1 MVLFSALD
9 AFGRAGAKRGANPE
23 SSRADGYFG
32 HQQLRHRLI
41 TQTRLLH
48 FHASSTIG
56 PSLFAISHA
65 YSLSSHSTSKY
76 LSTTPSH
83 SLKYLIRCHPDL
95 NLDSLTHFLSSL
107 QLYAFAMTA
116 PLTEPRVPSQ
126 TLQVPGPKFIHPVVD
141 GHPAEHP
148 GGPHE
153 TTSQAGSRPASIRP
167 PSAINANTMV
177 RYEDADFRQPPGL
190 NYTLRT
196 RKKSIAIF
204 WTLIVLDCVAMP
216 IALYFGLWY
225 GTKLSP
231 NAGRLN

>member
-1 MVLFSALD
+1 MVLFSALVPSEVPTLKVLEP
-9 AFGRAGAKRGANPE
+9 R
-23 SSRADGYFG
+23 SR
-32 HQQLRHRLI
+32 
-41 TQTRLLH
+41 RLLWAPAA
-48 FHASSTIG
+48 ASSTDHSDSPPALLCFVNNRPITFCDQ
-56 PSLFAISHA
+56 PCLLFLFSFDLQILINNPLPFPKVPYPLSSGLEFRLVN
-65 YSLSSHSTSKY
+65 SLSVQ
-76 LSTTPSH
+76 PSA
-83 SLKYLIRCHPDL
+83 LC
-95 NLDSLTHFLSSL
+95 
-107 QLYAFAMTA
+107 YAFAMTT
-116 PLTEPRVPSQ
+116 PSTEPRAPSQ
-126 TLQVPGPKFIHPVVD
+126 TLQVPGPEFIHPVVD
-141 GHPAEHP
+141 GHPAEHL

-225 GTKLSP
+225 GTNLSP
-231 NAGRLN
+231 NAGR